1 MNPLQDRVIC
11 IVGASSGIGRATAVE
26 CARSGMRVVVAAR
39 RVDRLEQLASEL
51 SAQGSEALA
60 VQCDVGNDADAGMLM
75 ARSIERFG
83 HVDAVLA
90 NAGYGHEG
98 SIVDLTDE
106 ALRRIFEVNFFGT
119 VRVTRAAVEAFRRRG
134 QGHLLITSSC
144 LSRFTLPYFAAYSA
158 TKAAQTHL
166 ARALSLELKQEGINV
181 SVIHPITTR
190 TEFFDTASDVAGTDR
205 RGIPNHSPKL
215 FVQPPERVA
224 RAIVKCLRKP
234 TPEVWT
240 SHITRLA
247 AGAMV
252 AFPSFHDFC
261 CRRELAHRRSAK
273 TPGETAP
280 PIDAIHENSTS

>member
-60 VQCDVGNDADAGMLM
+60 VQCDVGNDADAGMLL

-83 HVDAVLA
+83 RVDAVLA

-205 RGIPNHSPKL
+205 RGIPKHSPKL

-261 CRRELAHRRSAK
+261 CRRELAHRRLGK

-280 PIDAIHENSTS
+280 PIDAIHENPTS